1 MQRRGLP
8 TQQGTGNGPQPASR
22 YAGGL
27 AVGGIGIVLT
37 GLAIEAFWI
46 ARATQ
51 QTAAMLL
58 ALAMLAV
65 GLILLGHVWSGFVRY
80 QQSLERWG
88 QREIQL
94 SRQREDLAAHV
105 IQQAFYDLLT
115 GLPNRALFMDRLE
128 HALAH
133 AKRQESRLAVLL
145 LDLDRFKIV
154 NDSLGHNAGDEL
166 LLALARRLSA
176 CIRPMDSAARVGGDE
191 FMILL
196 ENITDETQAV
206 HAAERIIENLQEPFR
221 LRGHDVFA
229 TASIGIVLSSATKA
243 TAAELLRDADIALY
257 RAKGRGKA
265 RYEIFDTSMHVR
277 ALDRL
282 QLEVD
287 LRLSIERQ
295 EFVVYYQPAV
305 DIATGQI
312 VGFEALV
319 RWLHPQR
326 GLIPPNEFIPIAEET
341 GLIRPL
347 GRQVL
352 VEACRQAREWQTQYP
367 IMPARVISVNLSAQE
382 FQQVDL
388 VEQITTVLCETG
400 LAPAMLQLEITESVI
415 MDDAPA
421 TLLMLRALKQLG
433 VRLAIDDFGTGYSSL
448 SYLKRF
454 PVDVLKVDKAFV
466 SGIDHDAEDAA
477 IVQAVI
483 TLAHTLGMKVT
494 AEGVETAAQVQEL
507 RALGCEHGQGYHYAR
522 PLTRDT
528 VTEMLAV
535 GTGSGIVSRPTQSMI
550 VR

>member
-1 MQRRGLP
+1 MHVLNRFTELRPSLDGRR
-8 TQQGTGNGPQPASR
+8 R
-22 YAGGL
+22 YAGAL
-27 AVGGIGIVLT
+27 TVGGIGVVLA
-37 GLAIEAFWI
+37 GLAIEALWM
-46 ARATQ
+46 AQATQ
-51 QTAAMLL
+51 QSLATLL
-58 ALAMLAV
+58 ALAMLV
-65 GLILLGHVWSGFVRY
+65 TGIGLLALVWSGIVRY
-80 QQSLERWG
+80 QECLECWG
-88 QREIQL
+88 QREVQL

-133 AKRQESRLAVLL
+133 AKRQETRLAVLL
-145 LDLDRFKIV
+145 LDLDRFKVV
-154 NDSLGHNAGDEL
+154 NNSLGHAAGDEL
-166 LLALARRLSA
+166 LLALAQRISA

-206 HAAERIIENLQEPFR
+206 HAAGRIIENLQEPFR

-229 TASIGIVLSSATKA
+229 SASIGIVLSSATKD
-243 TAAELLRDADIALY
+243 TASELLRDADIALY

-305 DIATGQI
+305 DIATGHI

-326 GLIPPNEFIPIAEET
+326 GLISPNEFIPIAEET

-352 VEACRQAREWQTQYP
+352 VEACRQACEWQTRYP
-367 IMPARVISVNLSAQE
+367 MIPARVISVNLSAQE
-382 FQQVDL
+382 FQQIDL
-388 VEQITTVLCETG
+388 VEQITTVLRETG

-494 AEGVETAAQVQEL
+494 AEGVETAAQVHEL

-528 VTEMLAV
+528 VTEMLAT
-535 GTGSGIVSRPTQSMI
+535 GTSTGGGIVSRPAQSMML
-550 VR
+550 R